1 MTILC
6 ALTILPSTPAR
17 RSAHSRPG
25 RGNTIGGGYVARLVT
40 ATDLTMYSTTWC
52 GYCRRLKKQ
61 LDEAGITY
69 EVIDIEDHPDA
80 AEFVGSVNNG
90 NHVVPTVKYR
100 DGSTATNPT
109 LVQVKAAL
117 AAIV

>member
-1 MTILC
+1 MT
-6 ALTILPSTPAR
+6 
-17 RSAHSRPG
+17 G
-25 RGNTIGGGYVARLVT
+25 
-40 ATDLTMYSTTWC
+40 TDLTMYSTTWC
-52 GYCRRLKKQ
+52 GYCRRLEKQ

-69 EVIDIEDHPDA
+69 TKVDIEQDPAA

-100 DGSTATNPT
+100 DGSTATNPS
-109 LVQVKAAL
+109 LVQVKQAL